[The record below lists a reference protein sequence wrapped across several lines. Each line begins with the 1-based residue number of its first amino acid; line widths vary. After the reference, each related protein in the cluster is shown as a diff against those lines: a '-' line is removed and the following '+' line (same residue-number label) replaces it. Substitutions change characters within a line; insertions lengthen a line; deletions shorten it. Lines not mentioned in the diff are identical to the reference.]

1 MDNQKIE
8 TILGEGTTL
17 KGDIVSS
24 GIIRLDGKFTGNV
37 VGSNVIIGK
46 AAIIEA
52 DIKCAELT
60 IYGKVRGNV
69 IAERNIEIQPG
80 GELVGDIKASSSNI
94 MKGAHFSGSCE
105 LRSDED

>member
-24 GIIRLDGKFTGNV
+24 GIIRLDGKFSGNV
-37 VGSNVIIGK
+37 VGSSIIIGK

-52 DIKCAELT
+52 DIKCSDLT
-60 IYGKVRGNV
+60 IYGKVKGNV
-69 IAERNIEIQPG
+69 IAEYNVEIQPG

-94 MKGAHFSGSCE
+94 MKGAHFVGNCDF
-105 LRSDED
+105 RSDED